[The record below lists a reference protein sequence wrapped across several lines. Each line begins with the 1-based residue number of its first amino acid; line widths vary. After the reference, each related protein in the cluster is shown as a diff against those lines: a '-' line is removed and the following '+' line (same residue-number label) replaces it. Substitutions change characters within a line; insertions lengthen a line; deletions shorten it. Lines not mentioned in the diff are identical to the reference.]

1 MNVYTTVQ
9 SKLSTL
15 TQTHTLQALVLLGA
29 MWEAGGELA
38 PDTVSYNAALKACGS
53 AGQIAT
59 ALQVRPSAADY
70 VRFTQLPRRLPY
82 NKPQGLQFHWPDCTR
97 HADGPTTF

>member
-1 MNVYTTVQ
+1 M
-9 SKLSTL
+9 
-15 TQTHTLQALVLLGA
+15 QALVLLGA

-59 ALQVRPSAADY
+59 ALQVRLSAADHI
-70 VRFTQLPRRLPY
+70 RFTTAKAPAIHHRSRPALALAGSHPSCRRSY
-82 NKPQGLQFHWPDCTR
+82 NLL
-97 HADGPTTF
+97 